1 MVRVVEQDH
10 VSRAERSRRTSGDSL
25 RGGEPAPVLAPARP
39 QERLQAALADGL
51 KTCLRVDAERWAV
64 EVRVAS
70 DHLDRSVQVAFN
82 CGDRESGLNVVA
94 VPMDRKLVAA
104 SFDLGS
110 ELRPALELLGD
121 DEEDRV
127 RARRVE
133 EVENPRRPLRV
144 RPVVERQ
151 RRLWPIEAPGDA
163 G

>member
-39 QERLQAALADGL
+39 QERLQPAFADGL
-51 KTCLRVDAERWAV
+51 KTCLRVDAERRAM

-70 DHLDRSVQVAFN
+70 DHFDRSVQVAFN
-82 CGDRESGLNVVA
+82 RGDREAGLNVVA